1 MKNIQSKIDNIIKK
15 IESKNDENSQENY
28 DEIQIYIY
36 YTHCQD
42 LFDFLKYYSK
52 IQLNE
57 LFIQIAII
65 NNKFGDNQ
73 QSLEYVN
80 KSLKII
86 PNTPSIILFK
96 SGLFASMNK
105 LEDAQKC
112 LLKYKY
118 LIGEDKYCNY
128 IYNTMNIIY
137 YYLLEYEENIILR
150 EINSIE
156 QNFPKY
162 FSNNIIL
169 YFIKS
174 KIMHK
179 LSDKFKNIDKIRS
192 HIYEKESI
200 ENKEKVYNNRQFD
213 ADYLYNRDINKEN
226 LIKIMIILN
235 PNIIEYKPKV
245 LVDYNFNFHSGFGLF
260 LTLFEI
266 IKIIKLKISIK
277 KYKKISQNFKW
288 NSSNQNI
295 SIINQIQ
302 KISKTRNRNED
313 LNNIDIN
320 AQECQEKIL
329 FLYKSVW
336 LQRFANSKNNKF
348 IINNNQI
355 KESQSLKNIDINFIN
370 YKLKTNYYIYKGYY
384 SKMNLKDIII
394 KNIKFNKDLKELR
407 NSLFNDFEDDFEKC
421 KKVNI
426 MKNNSMLKDENH
438 LIKDKINNRKQ
449 IIKNNIYHLNLIQS
463 IQSKHE
469 INNTYSN
476 ANEKIS
482 IKKEKRLKNN
492 FKNSYNSVRNLE
504 KEKSRKIN
512 NFDENKLDKAQL
524 NYKRTIKLVKNN
536 LLFKGSHKNFNNDN
550 LKNLSKEDYLSRN
563 FKEKIKTKDNIKKS
577 YSKNQI
583 NKTERNENDIINNNI
598 SFKSNHL
605 YSIKK
610 IIKTLYIN
618 KEKTNYKKA
627 ISKNKSSR
635 EKILTSIKKL
645 DKNQNRYND
654 AKANNI
660 INVKTENNYINS
672 IFVNNS
678 KRNNRIKDLGKNF
691 KKREEISKINTNIRL
706 KEKLIRSGKILNKL
720 NKNDEKEINNQ
731 SSKKINKRKQLIYN
745 TKSLHKR
752 INKKDL
758 SLDRNIFNTE
768 NLKENS
774 KNKMI
779 RFNNNNYYININ
791 KIFMSNFYNKIK
803 TYIDLKPPRS
813 NYKNIY
819 KKGKKDTYLT
829 INIDSLPRTKIN
841 TPTYHNS
848 SIFSSLGADS
858 REKKKKFEYKNQ
870 LKKIDIKTP
879 NYMKKIKRKIINN
892 QSKS

>member
-1 MKNIQSKIDNIIKK
+1 MKNIQSQIDNIIKK

-57 LFIQIAII
+57 LLIQIAII

-213 ADYLYNRDINKEN
+213 ADYLYNRDVNKEN

-329 FLYKSVW
+329 FLFKSVW

-407 NSLFNDFEDDFEKC
+407 NSLFNDFEDDFEKS
-421 KKVNI
+421 KKDN
-426 MKNNSMLKDENH
+426 
-438 LIKDKINNRKQ
+438 
-449 IIKNNIYHLNLIQS
+449 IIKN
-463 IQSKHE
+463 K
-469 INNTYSN
+469 
-476 ANEKIS
+476 
-482 IKKEKRLKNN
+482 
-492 FKNSYNSVRNLE
+492 
-504 KEKSRKIN
+504 
-512 NFDENKLDKAQL
+512 
-524 NYKRTIKLVKNN
+524 
-536 LLFKGSHKNFNNDN
+536 
-550 LKNLSKEDYLSRN
+550 
-563 FKEKIKTKDNIKKS
+563 
-577 YSKNQI
+577 
-583 NKTERNENDIINNNI
+583 
-598 SFKSNHL
+598 
-605 YSIKK
+605 
-610 IIKTLYIN
+610 
-618 KEKTNYKKA
+618 
-627 ISKNKSSR
+627 
-635 EKILTSIKKL
+635 
-645 DKNQNRYND
+645 
-654 AKANNI
+654 
-660 INVKTENNYINS
+660 
-672 IFVNNS
+672 
-678 KRNNRIKDLGKNF
+678 
-691 KKREEISKINTNIRL
+691 
-706 KEKLIRSGKILNKL
+706 
-720 NKNDEKEINNQ
+720 
-731 SSKKINKRKQLIYN
+731 
-745 TKSLHKR
+745 
-752 INKKDL
+752 
-758 SLDRNIFNTE
+758 
-768 NLKENS
+768 
-774 KNKMI
+774 
-779 RFNNNNYYININ
+779 
-791 KIFMSNFYNKIK
+791 
-803 TYIDLKPPRS
+803 
-813 NYKNIY
+813 
-819 KKGKKDTYLT
+819 
-829 INIDSLPRTKIN
+829 
-841 TPTYHNS
+841 
-848 SIFSSLGADS
+848 
-858 REKKKKFEYKNQ
+858 
-870 LKKIDIKTP
+870 
-879 NYMKKIKRKIINN
+879 
-892 QSKS
+892 